1 MSGDIFMLD
10 PADIRALH
18 EDIVT
23 ESDVTSAGIRSPGAI
38 ESAITYVTVGYF
50 GEAPS
55 TIYETA
61 THLMRLLVAEHPF
74 VDGNKRTGLNA
85 AAVLYDLNGYDF
97 AYDDEEVRSM
107 LKAFGTD
114 LNAVDVPECVG
125 QCRNW
130 ATAAD
135 DTTSDDASSGDTP
148 EESAVTGETDRTNA
162 SNRGQLRERARS
174 AEKENRREAIRR
186 LGMLERERNA
196 VTYERLARE

>member
-1 MSGDIFMLD
+1 MAEDIFMLD
-10 PADIRALH
+10 AADVQALH
-18 EDIVT
+18 EDIVA

-97 AYDDEEVRSM
+97 AYDDQEARTM

-114 LNAVDVPECVG
+114 LEAVDVSECVR

-130 ATAAD
+130 ATATD
-135 DTTSDDASSGDTP
+135 DTTSDDASSSDNP
-148 EESAVTGETDRTNA
+148 EESAVTENTHRTNA
-162 SNRGQLRERARS
+162 SNRAQLRERARS
-174 AEKENRREAIRR
+174 AEREDRREAIRR
-186 LGMLERERNA
+186 LGILERERNA

>member
-1 MSGDIFMLD
+1 MAEDIFMLES
-10 PADIRALH
+10 ADIRALH
-18 EDIVT
+18 EDIVA
-23 ESDVTSAGIRSPGAI
+23 ESDVTSAGIRTPGAI

-114 LNAVDVPECVG
+114 LDAVDVPECV
-125 QCRNW
+125 QRCRNW
-130 ATAAD
+130 VTAIDNTA
-135 DTTSDDASSGDTP
+135 SDDANSGDNS
-148 EESAVTGETDRTNA
+148 ERSAVTGETDSTTA

-174 AEKENRREAIRR
+174 AEREGRREAIRR